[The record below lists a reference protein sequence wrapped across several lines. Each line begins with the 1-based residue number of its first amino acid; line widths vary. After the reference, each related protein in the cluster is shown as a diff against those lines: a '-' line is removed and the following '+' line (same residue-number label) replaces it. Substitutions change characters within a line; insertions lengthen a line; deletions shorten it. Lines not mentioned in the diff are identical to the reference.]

1 MEKIILLCVLIC
13 GCLPFVEAQEI
24 QVKAFSKMER
34 DLTART
40 KPRFDLNDS
49 PCALIKI
56 ETTGKDFQFEGNMIG
71 EPIYQKGEVQIYLTQ
86 GTRRLTLKHDKYGIL
101 RYEFP
106 EKIEKQV
113 VYRLAL
119 KLVEDKNNKV
129 RTLVMPV
136 LSYESSSQLSYGL
149 MVGIVKKTGGYVKV
163 KTDFGSVSTDLGP
176 ITDKSEYW
184 YTGATQRSRFAITG
198 GVLQRL
204 WTQIYLYAGAGYGTH
219 NYAKKIDGEVEGIKD
234 PYAKIASECYEGV
247 EVEIGAIARFG
258 GVAISLGVQTNRF
271 KTVEGTVG
279 IGIMF

>member
-1 MEKIILLCVLIC
+1 MKKIILLCILLG

-24 QVKAFSKMER
+24 QVKGFSVMDR

-40 KPRFDLNDS
+40 KPRFDLNDA

-56 ETTGKDFQFEGNMIG
+56 ETTGKDFQFEGNVIG
-71 EPIYQKGEVQIYLTQ
+71 DPIYQKGEVQVYITQ
-86 GTRRLTLKHDKYGIL
+86 GTRRLTLKHEKYGIL

-106 EKIEKQV
+106 EKIVKQV

-163 KTDFGSVSTDLGP
+163 KTDFGSVSSDLAP
-176 ITDKSEYW
+176 ITDISEYW
-184 YTGATQRSRFAITG
+184 YMGTQRSRFAITG
-198 GVLQRL
+198 GLLQRL

-219 NYAKKIDGEVEGIKD
+219 NYAKKIVGEVDGIEN
-234 PYAKIASECYEGV
+234 PYAKIASKCYKGV
-247 EVEIGAIARFG
+247 EAEIGGIARFG
-258 GVAISLGVQTNRF
+258 GVAVSLGVQTNRF
-271 KTVEGTVG
+271 KTVEGNFG